1 MPTVEDLVLRGM
13 ETFLSGATARNNM
26 IIKHFR
32 IKIITRILFLALTI
46 YLFIYLLDVT
56 ELYATLVIVALL
68 FVYQIY
74 ALIHQ
79 VETTNRRLTTF
90 LEAIRHADF
99 SQSFRG
105 TELGKSYRQL
115 NKAFSDVM
123 KNFQKIRSEKEENY
137 RYLQTVVQH
146 VGIGLIAYDRSG
158 KIELINTAAKRLL
171 NISQVRHVQSL
182 KPISEDL
189 VKKLMKMKPR
199 TRDLVKVQYE
209 DDLLQLAI
217 YTTEFRLRG
226 RALILASIQNI
237 QSELEEQEMEAWQK
251 LIRVLTHEIM
261 NSMTP
266 ISSLAK
272 TIDEWLLEM
281 EKGKSDKKST
291 DLQDIQEAIRTIQKR
306 SDGLIHFVDSY
317 RKLTRIPQPN
327 FQIMK
332 VTDLFKRVLQ
342 LMENELEKKE
352 IKWSQSI
359 DPEEL
364 TVVADSELIEQVLIN
379 LFKNAIDALNKTKNG
394 EIFLAGEKDQRGR
407 IIISLT
413 DNGPG
418 IVPEAREKI
427 FMPFFT
433 TKKTGSGIGL
443 SLSRQIMRQHGGG
456 ITVTSNPGSE
466 TVFKLIF
473 S

>member
-1 MPTVEDLVLRGM
+1 
-13 ETFLSGATARNNM
+13 M

-32 IKIITRILFLALTI
+32 LQIITRIIFLALTI
-46 YLFIYLLDVT
+46 YLFIYLLDT
-56 ELYATLVIVALL
+56 SELYATLVIVALV
-68 FVYQIY
+68 FIYQVY
-74 ALIHQ
+74 ALIHLM
-79 VETTNRRLTTF
+79 ETTNRRLTTF

-115 NKAFSDVM
+115 NVAFSDVM
-123 KNFQKIRSEKEENY
+123 KNFQRIRGEKEENY

-146 VGIGLIAYDRSG
+146 VGVGLIAYDRSG

-171 NISQVRHVQSL
+171 NISQIGRVQVL
-182 KPISEDL
+182 GTISEEL
-189 VKKLMKMKPR
+189 VRKLLEMKPR
-199 TRDLVKVQYE
+199 TRDLVKIQHE

-226 RALILASIQNI
+226 RALTLASIHNI

-281 EKGKSDKKST
+281 GREQSSQQST
-291 DLQDIQEAIRTIQKR
+291 EMQEIQEAITTIQKR
-306 SDGLIHFVDSY
+306 SDGLIHFVESY

-327 FQIMK
+327 FQIIS
-332 VTDLFKRVLQ
+332 VSELFKRVVQ
-342 LMENELEKKE
+342 LMEKELGEKD
-352 IKWSQSI
+352 IKLSQSI
-359 DPEEL
+359 EPEDL
-364 TVVADSELIEQVLIN
+364 TMMADAELIEQVLIN
-379 LFKNAIDALNKTKNG
+379 LFKNAIDALSKKKKGQISLT
-394 EIFLAGEKDQRGR
+394 GEKDQRGR
-407 IIISLT
+407 VIISIT

-427 FMPFFT
+427 FVPFFT

-443 SLSRQIMRQHGGG
+443 SLSRQIMRQHRGG
-456 ITVTSNPGSE
+456 ITVNSNPNKE

-473 S
+473 P

>member
-1 MPTVEDLVLRGM
+1 
-13 ETFLSGATARNNM
+13 M

-32 IKIITRILFLALTI
+32 LQVITRIIFLALTI
-46 YLFIYLLDVT
+46 YLFFYLLDKTV
-56 ELYATLVIVALL
+56 LYATTCIVALSIIVQ
-68 FVYQIY
+68 VYGM
-74 ALIHQ
+74 IHLM
-79 VETTNRRLTTF
+79 ETTNHRLTNF

-105 TELGKSYRQL
+105 TEQGKNYREL
-115 NKAFSDVM
+115 NNAFSEVM
-123 KNFQKIRSEKEENY
+123 KNFQKIRGEKEENY

-146 VGIGLIAYDRSG
+146 VGVGLIAYDKSG

-171 NISQVRHVQSL
+171 NVSQIGHIQILKSLNDELVR
-182 KPISEDL
+182 
-189 VKKLMKMKPR
+189 KLLEMKPR
-199 TRDLVKVQYE
+199 TRDLVKIQRE

-272 TIDEWLLEM
+272 TIEEWLSEISN
-281 EKGKSDKKST
+281 ERQGQESN
-291 DLQDIQEAIRTIQKR
+291 DLSEIQEAITTIQKR
-306 SDGLIHFVDSY
+306 SEGLIRFVDSY

-327 FQIMK
+327 FQI
-332 VTDLFKRVLQ
+332 VVVNELLKRVVQ
-342 LMENELEKKE
+342 LMEKELDEKN
-352 IKWSQSI
+352 INFRQSI
-359 DPEEL
+359 EPEDL
-364 TVVADSELIEQVLIN
+364 TVMADTELIDQVLIN
-379 LFKNAIDALNKTKNG
+379 LFKNSIDALSKTKNG
-394 EIFLAGEKDQRGR
+394 QILLVGEKDGRGR
-407 IIISLT
+407 VIISLC

-427 FMPFFT
+427 FVPFFT
-433 TKKTGSGIGL
+433 TKKSGSGIGL

-456 ITVTSNPGSE
+456 ITVSSDPNKE
-466 TVFKLIF
+466 TTFKLIF
-473 S
+473 P